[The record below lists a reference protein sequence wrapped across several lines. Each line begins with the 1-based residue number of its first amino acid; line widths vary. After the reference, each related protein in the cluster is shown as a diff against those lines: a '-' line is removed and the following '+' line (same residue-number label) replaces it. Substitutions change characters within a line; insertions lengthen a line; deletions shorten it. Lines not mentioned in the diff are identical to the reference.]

1 MRAPPPSPL
10 SATINTKRG
19 RWRSIWARARSTP
32 RGAPSSPLIH
42 PVPGDDQYDTPD
54 ASGYFQ
60 YFGAAADPAGASY
73 YSYQLGPLAHH
84 RAELQLLGLRL
95 HRLHPGPGD
104 QHRAA

>member
-19 RWRSIWARARSTP
+19 RSPSIWARALSTW
-32 RGAPSSPLIH
+32 GTVKQLIH
-42 PVPGDDQYDTPD
+42 PVPGNDEYDTPD

-73 YSYQLGPLAHH
+73 YSYQLGPWHIIALNSNCSDLGCIDSIQGQVTS
-84 RAELQLLGLRL
+84 AEL
-95 HRLHPGPGD
+95 H
-104 QHRAA
+104 